1 MDSQSCRKA
10 VVRIGIVVIGRNEGA
25 RLGRCLESVIGPG
38 RAVVYVDSGS
48 TDDSVAMA
56 QAAGAEVLE
65 LDMSTPFSAAR
76 ARNAGFARL
85 IQCQSR
91 VEFVQFVDGDC
102 EIAPDWLSTA
112 VQILSGRHELAIV
125 AGWLN
130 ERFPEASIYNRIGE
144 VEWNFSGAGEV
155 ESVGGVFMARRE
167 ALESVGGF
175 DATLTAGE
183 EPELCLRLRQKG
195 WKILRFAQRMAW
207 HDLAM
212 MRFGQWWTRQ
222 VRNGYGSTYAGG
234 RFDLPMFKRNN
245 LRVRIWAMWLVAL
258 PLVGVIVGI
267 VAGMSAGLMSFL
279 FMLAIWPAQVV
290 RVAIRDARRVN
301 SRSLAL
307 VYAFFVMAGY
317 FPQMLGQAKYFT
329 DQIRGRSN
337 RLIEYKTIKSPVR
350 RSDN

>member
-1 MDSQSCRKA
+1 VS
-10 VVRIGIVVIGRNEGA
+10 IGVVVIGRNEGA
-25 RLGRCLESVIGPG
+25 RLRRCLESIAGPDKV
-38 RAVVYVDSGS
+38 VVYVDSSSSDG
-48 TDDSVAMA
+48 SVAMA
-56 QAAGAEVLE
+56 QAVGVEVLE

-102 EIAPDWLSTA
+102 EIAQDWLSTA
-112 VQILSGRHELAIV
+112 VQVLSSRPELAIV

-155 ESVGGVFMARRE
+155 ESVGGVFMVRRE
-167 ALESVGGF
+167 AFESVGGF

-195 WKILRFAQRMAW
+195 WRILRLDQRMAW

-212 MRFGQWWTRQ
+212 MHFGQWWTRQ
-222 VRNGYGSTYAGG
+222 VRNGYGSAYAGG
-234 RFDLPMFKRNN
+234 RFDLPKFQRNN
-245 LRVRIWAMWLVAL
+245 LLVKVWTIWLLAM
-258 PLVGVIVGI
+258 PLVGVVVGI
-267 VAGMSAGLMSFL
+267 VAGALAGFLSALSI
-279 FMLAIWPAQVV
+279 LAIWLAQVV
-290 RVAIRDARRVN
+290 RVAIRGVRRVN
-301 SRSLAL
+301 SWPLAL
-307 VYAFFVMAGY
+307 AYAFFVMSAY
-317 FPQMLGQAKYFT
+317 FPQMVGQAKYFA

-337 RLIEYKTIKSPVR
+337 RLIEYKAVKSSARKPG
-350 RSDN
+350 N